1 MHPSRE
7 DEPLYVISI
16 AARLLECH
24 PQTLRMYEREGLIE
38 PRRTQRNV
46 RLYSDRDIERARQI
60 QRLTQDLGANLAGVE
75 VILDVLAKL
84 DELRAENELLR
95 REIERLKAGGAT
107 RPQLGP
113 GTRPPARVEIE

>member
-60 QRLTQDLGANLAGVE
+60 QRLTQDLGVNLAAVE

-84 DELRAENELLR
+84 DELRVENERLR
-95 REIERLKAGGAT
+95 REIERLKSGGPAW
-107 RPQLGP
+107 PQLGP